1 MPVEVKKDLEAL
13 QRKRHSIN
21 QIVESGIEESTGEK
35 IEFQIGVFEY
45 DDDGLPRKELI
56 KVPE

>member
-1 MPVEVKKDLEAL
+1 M
-13 QRKRHSIN
+13 
-21 QIVESGIEESTGEK
+21 ESGIEESTGEK

-56 KVPE
+56 KVPSEYTMGQVLKEFCAQQGLI